1 MDPLETLRK
10 KYRDETC
17 AGCVLLKG
25 NNITKYPYCEESGL
39 NLTGTLERHDKCKK
53 EGWKRED

>member
-1 MDPLETLRK
+1 MCSS

-25 NNITKYPYCEESGL
+25 NNITNDPYCEESGL
-39 NLTGTLERHDKCKK
+39 NLPGTLERLDKCKR